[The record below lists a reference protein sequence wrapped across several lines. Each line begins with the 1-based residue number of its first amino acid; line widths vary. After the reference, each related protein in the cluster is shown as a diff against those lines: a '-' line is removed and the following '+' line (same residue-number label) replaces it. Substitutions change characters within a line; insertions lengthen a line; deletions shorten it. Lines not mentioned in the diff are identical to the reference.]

1 MGVLPMSWVASGA
14 IRCVLPTPLFTCC
27 STEAA
32 AAMWSLLPAGRCCP
46 SGTLLA
52 ALLLGRTLHLCC
64 CSCCIFR
71 TVTNEGAG

>member
-14 IRCVLPTPLFTCC
+14 IRCMLPSPVSICC

-32 AAMWSLLPAGRCCP
+32 AAMWSLLPAGRCCL

-52 ALLLGRTLHLCC
+52 ALLGRTLHLCC
-64 CSCCIFR
+64 CSCCIFQPA
-71 TVTNEGAG
+71 VNGDA